1 MVFGNAGGT
10 SGSGVGF
17 TRDPDTGEKRLYL
30 DFLFNSQ
37 GEDVVSGRTTG
48 SDAERL
54 FLALPD
60 TEQTLLDIAATLE
73 QAYGDAQEFEFTIQD
88 GVLYLL
94 QTRTAKRTP
103 WAALRMAVEQV
114 GEGLIG
120 QSEALARLDGL
131 ALDDIRRRRI
141 ASAEQE
147 PLCQGQPAGIG
158 VAIGPLALDIE
169 AARKFAAEGRPA
181 VLVRDEM
188 TTADIAGI
196 ALAAGVLTA
205 RGNRTSHAAVVAR
218 QLGKAC
224 VAGCRALRIEPERRC
239 VAFGERT
246 LAEGEPLTLDSNT
259 GRVFAGEAQ
268 LVVEYPTAWLEEIRK
283 WRPSGR

>member
-1 MVFGNAGGT
+1 
-10 SGSGVGF
+10 VGF
-17 TRDPDTGEKRLYL
+17 TRDPDTGAKRLYL

-37 GEDVVSGRTTG
+37 GEDVVSGRVTS

-60 TEQTLLDIAATLE
+60 TEQALLDIGSTLE
-73 QAYGDAQEFEFTIQD
+73 RAYGDAQEFEFTIQD
-88 GVLYLL
+88 GTLYLL

-120 QSEALARLDGL
+120 PTEALVRLDGL
-131 ALDDIRRRRI
+131 DLEGIRHQRL
-141 ASAEQE
+141 SSMENE
-147 PLCQGQPAGIG
+147 PLGQGQPAGIG
-158 VAIGPLALDIE
+158 VAIGPLALDIDS
-169 AARKFAAEGRPA
+169 ARRYAAEGRPA

-188 TTADIAGI
+188 ATGDIAGI
-196 ALAAGVLTA
+196 AIAAGVLTA

-218 QLGKAC
+218 QLAKGC
-224 VAGCRALRIEPERRC
+224 VTGCRTLRINLAQRLI
-239 VAFGERT
+239 AFGERT
-246 LAEGEPLTLDSNT
+246 LAEGESITLDSNT

-268 LVVEYPTAWLEEIRK
+268 LVIDYPTAWLEEVRK
-283 WRPSGR
+283 WRQSGR